1 MENNN
6 IILGLDVSTQCIG
19 CCLLLDDGSEYGKI
33 LELTHVVPKIPKKSN
48 NGIKSLFLKN
58 EIFKKDF
65 LLGLKDMNITKVVI
79 EEPLISSQNSIT
91 VSTLLR
97 FNGMISESVYDILG
111 IVPDYISSYDARK
124 YSFPQLMAIRRF
136 GKDGKKYPR
145 EKIINSIKKC
155 NLVLFGEYPWDTDK
169 KSVLQQNVAE
179 IFPEIPWIYNKQG
192 ELKKEN
198 FDASDAYI
206 ACYGFLNKER
216 HGDIEFKTENIIE
229 QDNKITFELSYW
241 DKKETREINL

>member
-1 MENNN
+1 MENSNN

-19 CCLLLDDGSEYGKI
+19 CCLLMDDGSEYGKI
-33 LELTHVVPKIPKKSN
+33 IELTHIVPKIPKKEKS
-48 NGIKSLFLKN
+48 IKSLFLKD
-58 EIFKKDF
+58 EIFTNDF
-65 LLGLKDMNITKVVI
+65 LLKLKDVNISQVVI
-79 EEPLISSQNSIT
+79 EEPLISSTNSIT

-97 FNGMISESVYDILG
+97 FNGMISESVYKVLG
-111 IVPDYISSYDARK
+111 IVPDYISSYEARK
-124 YSFPQLMAIRRF
+124 YSFPSLMAIRRF
-136 GKDGKKYPR
+136 GKNGSKYAK
-145 EKIINSIKKC
+145 EKVISSIKKS

-206 ACYGFLNKER
+206 ACYGFLNKQR
-216 HGDIEFKTENIIE
+216 HGELDMKTTNIVVEDNKVSFDIE
-229 QDNKITFELSYW
+229 YW
-241 DKKETREINL
+241 DRCDHREINL